1 MFRSF
6 LGLPLVAL
14 FFACSSSP
22 PVVDHEH
29 PPAWATGPTRTFD
42 GGYIVYVG
50 SGEDRDLGR
59 SHFKAEAMALQDLA
73 NECSMAPRGAR
84 VEDHY
89 DQDVGVLHRSYA
101 KVAVEFQVCENAKNA
116 VTPEAIRTLANVQM
130 TDEVKQYQ
138 ATYDEPEPDN
148 EETEAPALASSA
160 GGTPSAPSGQD
171 SGAYHG
177 PGGAGVVFIGSAP
190 EYYVVSQQVAYVKQ
204 TVILAPASQY
214 PPQSAVA
221 TQPVAEIAP
230 AQAAINRYAAAN
242 PALRSSSEAFS
253 TARPNASAHQA
264 AALREPTAQ
273 RNSAREQG
281 SSEGRG
287 SGQRGSSRSGKTQ
300 GHVKKKRRRH

>member
-1 MFRSF
+1 M
-6 LGLPLVAL
+6 
-14 FFACSSSP
+14 
-22 PVVDHEH
+22 VDNEH
-29 PPAWATGPTRTFD
+29 PPAWAIGPTRTFD

-50 SGEDRDLGR
+50 SGEDRELGR

-73 NECSMAPRGAR
+73 NECSMAPKGAR

-138 ATYDEPEPDN
+138 ATYDEPED

-160 GGTPSAPSGQD
+160 DGTPSSASGNNSSASS

-177 PGGAGVVFIGSAP
+177 GAFQGGIFIGSAP
-190 EYYVVSQQVAYVKQ
+190 QYYVVSQQVAYVKQ
-204 TVILAPASQY
+204 TVILAPPSQY

-221 TQPVAEIAP
+221 TQPVAAIAP
-230 AQAAINRYAAAN
+230 AQSAINRYAAAN
-242 PALRSSSEAFS
+242 PAMRTSTEAFS

-264 AALREPTAQ
+264 AALREPIAQ
-273 RNSAREQG
+273 RNSMREQG
-281 SSEGRG
+281 ESGGHSGGQQGRAR
-287 SGQRGSSRSGKTQ
+287 SGQTQ
-300 GHVKKKRRRH
+300 GQRKKKRHWR